1 MEDVSLAVLEL
12 TTVNLSM
19 QLYGEFSPCV
29 KNIPVSEIPAAW
41 LVIFGLK
48 LILVFIK
55 KIALRYS
62 DKISQPELE
71 VLCLKMCIIW

>member
-29 KNIPVSEIPAAW
+29 KYIPVSEIPAAW
-41 LVIFGLK
+41 LVIFGL
-48 LILVFIK
+48 IFIFVFIK
-55 KIALRYS
+55 KL
-62 DKISQPELE
+62 L
-71 VLCLKMCIIW
+71 